1 MRGPVFDL
9 ILFWRPWGFSLRD
22 LRVPVHFWHGDTD
35 NIVPLAH
42 GEHMASLVRDA
53 SLTVRPGQSHL
64 GGFGAADEVLD
75 VLFQMSDTG
84 VPPATM
90 RG

>member
-1 MRGPVFDL
+1 
-9 ILFWRPWGFSLRD
+9 
-22 LRVPVHFWHGDTD
+22 
-35 NIVPLAH
+35 
-42 GEHMASLVRDA
+42 MASLVRDA